1 MISIKEVC
9 LNCWW
14 LGEETEGQIIKIV
27 ENFLEAEESIKLETS
42 SLFKELKRGIGSI
55 DFFSSYEFYNFCI
68 ECSIEPSKLVG
79 GVYSPSELLNNIID
93 NILDNL
99 KIECTITY

>member
-1 MISIKEVC
+1 MINVKEVY
-9 LNCWW
+9 LKCWW
-14 LGEETEGQIIKIV
+14 LGEETQGQIIEIV
-27 ENFLEAEESIKLETS
+27 ENYLEAEESIKLETS
-42 SLFKELKRGIGSI
+42 RLFNELRREIGSI

-68 ECSIEPSKLVG
+68 ECNIEPSKLVE
-79 GVYSPSELLNNIID
+79 GVYSPSELLNNIIN